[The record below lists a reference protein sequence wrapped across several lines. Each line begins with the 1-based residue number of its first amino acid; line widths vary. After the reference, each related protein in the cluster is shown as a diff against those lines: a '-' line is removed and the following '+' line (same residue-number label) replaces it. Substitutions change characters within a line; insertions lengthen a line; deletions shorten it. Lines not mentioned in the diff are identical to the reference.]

1 MNDFRFKD
9 DTQVNTTGSATVG
22 AATKFYGSTSP
33 TAKYGTVLSISWKGK
48 INGVSFSNQIMTT
61 HKISPGDSG
70 SVLVDIGIAENSKAI
85 GLIFAR
91 DEKSKFGLA
100 NHINNVLEALN
111 VTLATA

>member
-33 TAKYGTVLSISWKGK
+33 TAKYGTVLSIDWEGK

-61 HKISPGDSG
+61 HDILPGDSG
-70 SVLVDIGIAENSKAI
+70 SVLVDIAENKAI

-91 DEKSKFGLA
+91 EENNFGLA